1 MFNSVFL
8 SIAITLVFIILLLA
22 VMITAINDLVFTYWR
37 SRSKEL
43 KTFLENLFF
52 DDKHWK
58 EIFESI
64 KTSPFI
70 NVLKK
75 DPKSFPGAIPAETFT
90 TALLAHI
97 GKNVL
102 TIEAVKK
109 AVEENKDSKSEFY
122 SLLTALLSQNPTME
136 QLRAEIDKIYNSAME
151 RLIGW
156 YKRKAKIMSFVFGL
170 IICAG
175 LNVDMITITKNLWNN
190 KDKAEQIASFAA
202 AAGKYFERNDS
213 SQVVLKSGSET
224 LASIGVENKAL
235 TGSKIGNA
243 VANMDT
249 TGGNTSKT
257 QLVRSYSI
265 LANLDIPIGWSKD
278 NYPVN
283 SDNCIMNFTL
293 WLLKILGIFLTSAAV
308 SLGAPFWF
316 DILNKISPLKQ
327 AAGKNP
333 TTQNSSDPNN
343 SAGGDDSVNK
353 K

>member
-1 MFNSVFL
+1 MFNSIFL
-8 SIAITLVFIILLLA
+8 SVAITLVFIILLLA
-22 VMITAINDLVFTYWR
+22 VMVTAINDLVFTFQR

-43 KTFLENLFF
+43 ENFLKNLFF
-52 DDKHWK
+52 DGGKWEK
-58 EIFESI
+58 IFDAI
-64 KTSPFI
+64 KISPFI
-70 NVLKK
+70 TVLKK

-109 AVEENKDSKSEFY
+109 AVEENKDSENEFY
-122 SLLTALLSQNPTME
+122 SLLTALMSQNPTME

-156 YKRKAKIMSFVFGL
+156 YKRKAKIMSFVVAL
-170 IICAG
+170 LICAG
-175 LNVDMITITKNLWNN
+175 LNVDIITITKNLWNN
-190 KDKAEQIASFAA
+190 KDKAEKIALIASNI
-202 AAGKYFERNDS
+202 FEKNDS
-213 SQVVLKSGSET
+213 SQVVLKNGSE
-224 LASIGVENKAL
+224 S
-235 TGSKIGNA
+235 
-243 VANMDT
+243 
-249 TGGNTSKT
+249 NTSEK
-257 QLVRSYSI
+257 QLVNSYNI

-283 SDNCIMNFTL
+283 SDNCMNNFTL
-293 WLLKILGIFLTSAAV
+293 WLLKILGILLTSTAV

-316 DILNKISPLKQ
+316 DILNKISPLRQ
-327 AAGKNP
+327 VAGKNP